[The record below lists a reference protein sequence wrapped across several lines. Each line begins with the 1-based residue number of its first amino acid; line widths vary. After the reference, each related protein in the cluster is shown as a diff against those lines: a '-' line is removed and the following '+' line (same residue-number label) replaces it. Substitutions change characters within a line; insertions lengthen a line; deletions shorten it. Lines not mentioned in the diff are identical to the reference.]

1 MVQVCSSLLVSSIS
15 SSHSSSSSVAFVW
28 FCRAKCGLGLAK
40 PCVSFYLHKLR
51 RLAPPRRETSL
62 YCSDWV
68 TKRMTGREGG
78 KRNRYNLPKLE
89 QWVGRRSRR
98 GLDGTFTIEGFFLL
112 FRLSLS
118 FCAGLFF
125 VLCWP
130 GSIAALVW
138 LFLRADDT
146 KPVFNR
152 HALHGLTHS
161 DLMFFAYSCRDT
173 SKICRLCLGKEVK
186 LTRPF
191 KDQVG
196 TNTAL
201 LQKIYECT
209 TVKVSF
215 PVVK

>member
-98 GLDGTFTIEGFFLL
+98 GLDGTFTIEGFFYC
-112 FRLSLS
+112 FASLSLS
-118 FCAGLFF
+118 ALGSSLCCFGQDRSPHWFGCFCAPTTRNLF
-125 VLCWP
+125 
-130 GSIAALVW
+130 SIAMRCMA
-138 LFLRADDT
+138 
-146 KPVFNR
+146 
-152 HALHGLTHS
+152 
-161 DLMFFAYSCRDT
+161 
-173 SKICRLCLGKEVK
+173 
-186 LTRPF
+186 
-191 KDQVG
+191 
-196 TNTAL
+196 
-201 LQKIYECT
+201 
-209 TVKVSF
+209 
-215 PVVK
+215 